1 MKTTALGLLTAL
13 LVLVFSFA
21 SSPLTQAEDTK
32 SLFERLGGKPAI
44 AAVVDG
50 MVANIAADEK
60 LAWRFEKTDF
70 DAYKPT
76 FVSFVCMVTG
86 GPCDYQGL
94 SMPNAHSRMGVS
106 SEEFDMTV
114 GHVLAVLDDLGVPA
128 REKGGTDHAGWHV
141 THLGYRAVI
150 TRARNLRRSHL
161 LRSGSIQMQGATV
174 IGSHEAQLLV
184 QSLGITGGEHPSR
197 DCRQSRMRH
206 EVVHQPFG
214 QSPPAILFDDK
225 QVVNIGAELTIR
237 YRPGEGDLPT
247 TIK

>member
-1 MKTTALGLLTAL
+1 MKTLFSGFLTAL
-13 LVLVFSFA
+13 FVLLFSVA
-21 SSPLTQAEDTK
+21 SPLPAQAEDTK

-70 DAYKPT
+70 STYKPT
-76 FVSFVCMVTG
+76 FVNFVCMVTG

-128 REKGGTDHAGWHV
+128 REK
-141 THLGYRAVI
+141 
-150 TRARNLRRSHL
+150 
-161 LRSGSIQMQGATV
+161 
-174 IGSHEAQLLV
+174 
-184 QSLGITGGEHPSR
+184 
-197 DCRQSRMRH
+197 
-206 EVVHQPFG
+206 
-214 QSPPAILFDDK
+214 
-225 QVVNIGAELTIR
+225 AELIMLVGTLRISVT
-237 YRPGEGDLPT
+237 EQ
-247 TIK
+247 